1 MSRVKDMTSGKPAKL
16 LLLFSFPLI
25 LGNLGQQL
33 YMIVDAIIV
42 GQGVGVE
49 GLAAVGATDW
59 TYWLALWVIQGT
71 TQGFGILIAQ
81 YFGEGSRE
89 KMRKAIA
96 MSIGLCAGTG
106 VLLTGICLLIARP
119 MLRLLQTPENI
130 FNGASAYLLT
140 MFAGILIVMAYNMAA
155 SVLRALG
162 DGRTPLI
169 AIVMAAV
176 TNIALDLLFVFG
188 FHWGVVGAAAATVI
202 AQFIAFLYCFAVLRR
217 MELVKLQREDW
228 HVDRMMIKRLFSLAL
243 PLVLQS
249 ILIAAG
255 GMVLQSAINRQGFL
269 FLAGFTATNKVYG
282 LLESSA
288 ISLGYAMTTYVA
300 QNYGAGL
307 QQRIRQGVKSG
318 VGIAVLF
325 SVGVTILMILGGKPI
340 LSLFID
346 TSSSNAPKVLE
357 IAYQYLFIMS
367 CLLCAL
373 YLLYVFRSTLQG
385 MGNTIIP
392 MLSGLMEFLARVC
405 AALIGAR
412 IWGETVLF
420 FAEPGAWIA
429 AAVLLVFGCIWKF
442 RKESRTFSD

>member
-59 TYWLALWVIQGT
+59 TYWLVLWVIQGT

-202 AQFIAFLYCFAVLRR
+202 AQFIAFLYCFTVLRR
-217 MELVKLQREDW
+217 MELVKLQRKDW

>member
-188 FHWGVVGAAAATVI
+188 FHWGV
-202 AQFIAFLYCFAVLRR
+202 LRR
-217 MELVKLQREDW
+217 MELVKLQRKDW

-442 RKESRTFSD
+442 RKVSRTFSD

>member
-1 MSRVKDMTSGKPAKL
+1 
-16 LLLFSFPLI
+16 
-25 LGNLGQQL
+25 
-33 YMIVDAIIV
+33 
-42 GQGVGVE
+42 
-49 GLAAVGATDW
+49 
-59 TYWLALWVIQGT
+59 
-71 TQGFGILIAQ
+71 
-81 YFGEGSRE
+81 
-89 KMRKAIA
+89 
-96 MSIGLCAGTG
+96 
-106 VLLTGICLLIARP
+106 
-119 MLRLLQTPENI
+119 
-130 FNGASAYLLT
+130 
-140 MFAGILIVMAYNMAA
+140 
-155 SVLRALG
+155 
-162 DGRTPLI
+162 
-169 AIVMAAV
+169 
-176 TNIALDLLFVFG
+176 
-188 FHWGVVGAAAATVI
+188 
-202 AQFIAFLYCFAVLRR
+202 
-217 MELVKLQREDW
+217 
-228 HVDRMMIKRLFSLAL
+228 MMIKRLFSLAL

>member
-202 AQFIAFLYCFAVLRR
+202 AQFIAFLYCFVVLRR
-217 MELVKLQREDW
+217 MELVKLQRKDW

>member
-217 MELVKLQREDW
+217 MELVKLQRKDW

-307 QQRIRQGVKSG
+307 QQRIRQGLKSG

>member
-202 AQFIAFLYCFAVLRR
+202 AQFIAFLYCFTVLRR
-217 MELVKLQREDW
+217 MELVKLQRKDW

-340 LSLFID
+340 LSLFTD

>member
-202 AQFIAFLYCFAVLRR
+202 AQFIAFLYCFTVLRR
-217 MELVKLQREDW
+217 MELVKLQRKDW

-442 RKESRTFSD
+442 RKESHTFSD

>member
-49 GLAAVGATDW
+49 GWAAVGATDW

-217 MELVKLQREDW
+217 MELVKLQRKDW

-325 SVGVTILMILGGKPI
+325 SVGVTILMISGGKPI

>member
-81 YFGEGSRE
+81 YFGAGSRE

-217 MELVKLQREDW
+217 MELVKLQRKDW

>member
-1 MSRVKDMTSGKPAKL
+1 MSRVKDMTSGKPTKL

-202 AQFIAFLYCFAVLRR
+202 AQFIAFLYCFTVLRR
-217 MELVKLQREDW
+217 MELVKLQRKDW

>member
-217 MELVKLQREDW
+217 MELVKLQRKDW

-429 AAVLLVFGCIWKF
+429 AAVFLVFGCIWKF

>member
-217 MELVKLQREDW
+217 MELVKLQRKDW

>member
-1 MSRVKDMTSGKPAKL
+1 
-16 LLLFSFPLI
+16 
-25 LGNLGQQL
+25 
-33 YMIVDAIIV
+33 MIVDAIIV

-202 AQFIAFLYCFAVLRR
+202 AQFIAFLYCFTVLRR
-217 MELVKLQREDW
+217 MELVKLQRKDW

-269 FLAGFTATNKVYG
+269 FLAGFTATNKV
-282 LLESSA
+282 
-288 ISLGYAMTTYVA
+288 
-300 QNYGAGL
+300 
-307 QQRIRQGVKSG
+307 
-318 VGIAVLF
+318 
-325 SVGVTILMILGGKPI
+325 
-340 LSLFID
+340 
-346 TSSSNAPKVLE
+346 
-357 IAYQYLFIMS
+357 
-367 CLLCAL
+367 
-373 YLLYVFRSTLQG
+373 
-385 MGNTIIP
+385 
-392 MLSGLMEFLARVC
+392 
-405 AALIGAR
+405 
-412 IWGETVLF
+412 
-420 FAEPGAWIA
+420 
-429 AAVLLVFGCIWKF
+429 
-442 RKESRTFSD
+442 

>member
-202 AQFIAFLYCFAVLRR
+202 AQFIAFLYCFTVLRR
-217 MELVKLQREDW
+217 MELVKLQRKDW

-373 YLLYVFRSTLQG
+373 YLLYVVRSTLQG

>member
-217 MELVKLQREDW
+217 MELVKLQRKDW

-405 AALIGAR
+405 AALIGVR

>member
-217 MELVKLQREDW
+217 MELVKLQRKDW
-228 HVDRMMIKRLFSLAL
+228 HVDRMMIKRLFSLAM

>member
-130 FNGASAYLLT
+130 FNGA
-140 MFAGILIVMAYNMAA
+140 
-155 SVLRALG
+155 
-162 DGRTPLI
+162 
-169 AIVMAAV
+169 
-176 TNIALDLLFVFG
+176 
-188 FHWGVVGAAAATVI
+188 AAATVI
-202 AQFIAFLYCFAVLRR
+202 AQFIAFLYCFTVLRR
-217 MELVKLQREDW
+217 MELVKLQRKDW

-429 AAVLLVFGCIWKF
+429 AAVLLIFGCIWKF

>member
-217 MELVKLQREDW
+217 MELVKLQRKDW

-357 IAYQYLFIMS
+357 IAYQYLFIMI

>member
-96 MSIGLCAGTG
+96 MSIGLCVGTG

-202 AQFIAFLYCFAVLRR
+202 AQFIAFLYCFTVLRR
-217 MELVKLQREDW
+217 MELVKLQRKDW

-385 MGNTIIP
+385 MGNTITP

>member
-202 AQFIAFLYCFAVLRR
+202 AQFIAFLYCFTVLRR
-217 MELVKLQREDW
+217 MELVKLQRKDW

>member
-25 LGNLGQQL
+25 LENLGQQL

-217 MELVKLQREDW
+217 MELVKLQRKDW